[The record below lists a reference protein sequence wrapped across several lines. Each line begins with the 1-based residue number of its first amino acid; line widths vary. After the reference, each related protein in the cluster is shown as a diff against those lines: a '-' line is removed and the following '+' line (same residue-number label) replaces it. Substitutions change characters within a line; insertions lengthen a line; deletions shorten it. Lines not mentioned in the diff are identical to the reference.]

1 MKQTV
6 TRNSVLLAVAVA
18 AVAACQGAPVAP
30 VSPPA
35 DTVVKGQVAQALTE
49 AQRLGLVKAS
59 VPLAANG
66 FQVRSGDLKN
76 LELMVVTIGDQRLT
90 TDANGAIAIPQ
101 ELIDKGEPLI
111 AIIEAEGMVPVRKRI
126 LPGQALV
133 LQPLDSA
140 ITQISAA
147 SGGVA
152 TNSDGTMVVEF
163 GPGALDK
170 DVSVR
175 VTRTYDA
182 NPISA
187 ASVHPGFAK
196 QGENDPR
203 STLGAYGY
211 HLDLGGA
218 IMQPGASVM
227 VRFKTE
233 QAMQEAL
240 SFLEKEQ
247 MLDKTGLGKEV
258 KKSTD
263 GTFYLNMKVPAPL
276 AATESSASV
285 SKYNLLGAVCNQWSQ
300 EPEPYSYPVYTQEKY
315 KDCYTGDSS
324 YDDVNGNVDIIHDPR
339 VNGGHCIYYPPFK
352 CKPWPTFTV
361 VTWKNDVRYWDS
373 ATINARV
380 AYQSNDSRI
389 NGKPIGGA
397 LVSFSHSGTPVR
409 AATVAAFT
417 ATNGYASGVGK
428 QGAGGL
434 ATVSYSAEPYTWGTS
449 APYSVN
455 CGSVNLGIVKN
466 QGQLALSF
474 NNTGTPISGSV
485 SVGSSHGNL
494 SLSGFANQTVA
505 VAHNNVANVS
515 ENVTINGGNWTVNGY
530 QVDMNPAGG
539 TIKWNVTNG
548 VGLSVWH
555 NATLNA
561 KLQYASNDT
570 TVPADQQPTTKWNGQ
585 SVSGAAVTFA
595 HPVSASTVKPA
606 GRDALSFTGVNGNQ
620 AAWGIRG
627 SNSAV
632 AAELKANGIT
642 LSGKNS
648 AAVDNSNVTVPLTAN
663 LPRLVIPF
671 AGEFSDPVV
680 ISYKLDNG
688 PLKTINLPAPTDS
701 SFSFH
706 LPIEDALNNPNF
718 HYLKIVSIANS
729 DFSRMLA
736 FRESDG
742 STSTAYPEVSGLRRG
757 SQLISYSPLVATTNA
772 AK

>member
-35 DTVVKGQVAQALTE
+35 DTVFKGQVAQALTE

-76 LELMVVTIGDQRLT
+76 LESVVVTIGDQRLT

-133 LQPLDSA
+133 LQPLDAA

-152 TNSDGTMVVEF
+152 TNSDGTMLVEF

-175 VTRTYDA
+175 VTRTYVA
-182 NPISA
+182 NPIAA

-196 QGENDPR
+196 LDENGPR
-203 STLGAYGY
+203 ATLGAYGY

-218 IMQPGASVM
+218 NILPGASVM

-233 QAMQEAL
+233 KVMQDAL
-240 SFLEKEQ
+240 NFLEKER
-247 MLDKTGLGKEV
+247 MLDKTELSKEV

-263 GTFYLNMKVPAPL
+263 GTYYLNMKVPAPL
-276 AATESSASV
+276 AAPESSASV
-285 SKYNLLGAVCNQWSQ
+285 SKYSLLGAVCNQWLR
-300 EPEPYSYPVYTQEKY
+300 EEEPYSYPVYTQERFR
-315 KDCYTGDSS
+315 DCYSGDSS
-324 YDDVNGNVDIIHDPR
+324 YDDVDGLVDIIHDSR
-339 VNGGHCIYYPPFK
+339 VNNGHCIYMPPFR
-352 CKPWPTFTV
+352 CSPWPTFTV
-361 VTWKNDVRYWDS
+361 VTWVSGVRYWDS
-373 ATINARV
+373 STINARV

-409 AATVAAFT
+409 AATGSAFT
-417 ATNGYASGVGK
+417 ASDGYASGVGK
-428 QGAGGL
+428 QGAGGS

-455 CGSVNLGIVKN
+455 CGTVNLGIVKN

-485 SVGSSHGNL
+485 AVGSSHGNL
-494 SLSGFANQTVA
+494 ALSGFGNQTVA
-505 VAHNNVANVS
+505 VAHNNIANVT
-515 ENVTINGGNWTVNGY
+515 ENVTINGGNWTLNGY
-530 QVDMNPAGG
+530 QVDMNPASS
-539 TIKWNVTNG
+539 TTKWNTTSN
-548 VGLSVWH
+548 VGLSAWH

-585 SVSGAAVTFA
+585 SVSGAALTFT

-606 GRDALSFTGVNGNQ
+606 GRDTLSFTGVNGNQ
-620 AAWGIRG
+620 TAWGIRG

-642 LSGKNS
+642 LSGNSS

-671 AGEFSDPVV
+671 SGEFSDPVV

-688 PLKTINLPAPTDS
+688 TLKTINLPAPTGS
-701 SFSFH
+701 SLSFH
-706 LPIEDALNNPNF
+706 LPVEDALNNPSF
-718 HYLKIVSIANS
+718 HSLKIVSIANS
-729 DFSRMLA
+729 DFSRILE

-757 SQLISYSPLVATTNA
+757 SQLISYGPLVANTNA